1 MTMAVCIETFSIR
14 YLYTNNDLDGTH
26 TAGTM
31 GSKTYG
37 VAKKATIYGF
47 KVLNNQGFGP
57 DSGII
62 AALDEVPK
70 DAATRSCPNGIVV
83 NLSLTADSYLQSMN
97 DAVAN
102 LVRKG
107 IFVAVA
113 AGNAFTDAKDTS
125 PASEPLSCTAGA
137 SDSNDSKAFFSNY
150 GAVVDIQ
157 APGVSITSLS
167 PGGGTV
173 SSLANVET
181 KFN

>member
-1 MTMAVCIETFSIR
+1 MAVCTESLFSWQK
-14 YLYTNNDLDGTH
+14 YSNQDLDGTH
-26 TAGTM
+26 TAGTA

-37 VAKKATIYGF
+37 VAKKATVYGF
-47 KVLNNQGFGP
+47 KVLNSQAVGP

-62 AALDEVPK
+62 AALDEVPR
-70 DAATRSCPNGIVV
+70 DAATRDCPNGVVV
-83 NLSLTADSYLQSMN
+83 NLSLVADGYLQSMN

-113 AGNAFTDAKDTS
+113 AGNAFTDAKNTS

-137 SDSNDSKAFFSNY
+137 SDSNDNKAFFSNY

-157 APGVSITSLS
+157 APGVSVTSLS
-167 PGGGTV
+167 PGGGRV
-173 SSLANVET
+173 SFLSDIVT
-181 KFN
+181 KIN